1 MDKGV
6 RRAWRHGLGQSSHMR
21 HNGSGSAQ
29 RRRDLARNENPSRFS
44 HFGVCR
50 RNSRWCCTRQSC
62 GRFWRHRRKFLPGWV
77 HYAVQGS
84 FLICNAGDGSEVED
98 LSNIEGDRGV
108 EDDGHGVVV
117 YQRRTPYLVR
127 QLLVFVTRL
136 CTTGVTHVMLLG
148 RMTLLIA
155 TRWYVRR
162 HIGIARRFI

>member
-1 MDKGV
+1 
-6 RRAWRHGLGQSSHMR
+6 
-21 HNGSGSAQ
+21 
-29 RRRDLARNENPSRFS
+29 
-44 HFGVCR
+44 
-50 RNSRWCCTRQSC
+50 
-62 GRFWRHRRKFLPGWV
+62 
-77 HYAVQGS
+77 VQGS